1 MNLADLKATAA
12 RRGRHILRR
21 IRGQPTDVW
30 MVRRGLTIGTGV
42 YINETA
48 TVDPDFLWLISIDD
62 GAVIANHAH
71 IIAHDASTRH
81 FTGFTR
87 IGRVHIGKRA
97 YIGAGA
103 IILPGV
109 TIGDDAVVG
118 AGSVVRRDVEGG
130 AIVIGNP
137 AQTVG
142 TADEFAAK
150 HRAAQAERP
159 CYPSHGFSGYG
170 PVPPQNMER
179 ARLELADGS
188 GYVGYRRRPAQR
200 TVE

>member
-1 MNLADLKATAA
+1 MNLAAVKAAVTRH
-12 RRGRHILRR
+12 RREAMRR
-21 IRGQPTDVW
+21 IRGQPNVAW
-30 MVRRGLTIGTGV
+30 MVSRGLNVGANV

-62 GAVIANHAH
+62 DAVIANHAH

-87 IGRVHIGKRA
+87 IAKVHIGKRV
-97 YIGAGA
+97 YVGAGA

-109 TIGDDAVVG
+109 TVGDGAVVG
-118 AGSVVRRDVEGG
+118 AGAVVRRDVEPG

-142 TADEFAAK
+142 STDAFEAK
-150 HRAAQAERP
+150 HRARQAAGP
-159 CYPSHGFSGYG
+159 SYPSYGFSGYG
-170 PVPPQNMER
+170 EVTPENMER
-179 ARLELADGS
+179 VRREIADGS
-188 GYVGYRRRPAQR
+188 GYVGY
-200 TVE
+200 